1 MTHFQIKAQTS
12 TKYYTWKKK
21 IATKPSPSV
30 THASIEL
37 IQNWCEEI
45 IRKQERKKTGRS
57 NSQNFLQGFFFQKN
71 ARHWETHQKKAS
83 LGMGE
88 IISSDVFSFLFPQ
101 IRRRKIETVEKHI
114 HERHSYFPELIMAD
128 AAPPGLNITIQH
140 RCKVTLKGSDI
151 GSNFTRES
159 VCLSNRRCP
168 VVTHGCKRPV
178 VIVHSL
184 LKK

>member
-1 MTHFQIKAQTS
+1 
-12 TKYYTWKKK
+12 
-21 IATKPSPSV
+21 
-30 THASIEL
+30 
-37 IQNWCEEI
+37 
-45 IRKQERKKTGRS
+45 
-57 NSQNFLQGFFFQKN
+57 
-71 ARHWETHQKKAS
+71 
-83 LGMGE
+83 MGE
-88 IISSDVFSFLFPQ
+88 IISSDVLSFLFPQ

-128 AAPPGLNITIQH
+128 PAPPGLNITIQH

-159 VCLSNRRCP
+159 VCLSNRRCT